1 VEGEIMPLDGDS
13 GWESYS
19 RLVLQQL
26 ETLSKGIDAL
36 REELLTVKQQLTE
49 LKVKE
54 DKVQDLKEWK
64 DKIDEVASP
73 TQLKAA
79 LNEIENLKIFKT
91 KAVTI
96 FAVIQVGIAMAYAI
110 LESM

>member
-1 VEGEIMPLDGDS
+1 MPSDGNI

-36 REELLTVKQQLTE
+36 RDELLTAKQQLAE

-54 DKVQDLKEWK
+54 DKVQDLKDWK
-64 DKIDEVASP
+64 EKIDEVASP
-73 TQLKAA
+73 TQLKSAIA
-79 LNEIENLKIFKT
+79 EIDDLKVFKT

>member
-1 VEGEIMPLDGDS
+1 MPSDGDM

-26 ETLSKGIDAL
+26 ETLSKGIEAL
-36 REELLTVKQQLTE
+36 REELLIVKQQLTE

-79 LNEIENLKIFKT
+79 LTEIEDLKIFKT

-96 FAVIQVGIAMAYAI
+96 FAVIQVGIAMAYAM

>member
-1 VEGEIMPLDGDS
+1 MPSDGDM

-36 REELLTVKQQLTE
+36 REELLIVKQQLTE

-79 LNEIENLKIFKT
+79 LTEIEDLKIFKT

-96 FAVIQVGIAMAYAI
+96 FAVIQVGIAMAYAM
-110 LESM
+110 LESI

>member
-1 VEGEIMPLDGDS
+1 MPSDGDS

-36 REELLTVKQQLTE
+36 REELLIVKHQLVE

-73 TQLKAA
+73 TQLKAVIA
-79 LNEIENLKIFKT
+79 EIEDLKVFKT

>member
-1 VEGEIMPLDGDS
+1 MPSGDDL

-19 RLVLQQL
+19 RLVVQQL
-26 ETLSKGIDAL
+26 EPLSKGVDAL
-36 REELLTVKQQLTE
+36 REELQLVKQQLTE

-64 DKIDEVASP
+64 EKIDEVASP
-73 TQLKAA
+73 TQLKSA
-79 LNEIENLKIFKT
+79 LIDLEDLKIFKT

-96 FAVIQVGIAMAYAI
+96 FTVVQVIIAMGYAA
-110 LESM
+110 LEMM

>member
-1 VEGEIMPLDGDS
+1 MPSDGDI

-36 REELLTVKQQLTE
+36 RDELLTVKQQLAE

-54 DKVQDLKEWK
+54 DKVQELKDWK
-64 DKIDEVASP
+64 EKIDEVASP

-79 LNEIENLKIFKT
+79 IAEIDDLKVFKT

-96 FAVIQVGIAMAYAI
+96 FAVIQVGIAMAYAL

>member
-1 VEGEIMPLDGDS
+1 MPLDGDI

-36 REELLTVKQQLTE
+36 RDELLTVKQQLAE

-54 DKVQDLKEWK
+54 DKVQDLKDWK
-64 DKIDEVASP
+64 EKIDEVASP
-73 TQLKAA
+73 TQLKSAIA
-79 LNEIENLKIFKT
+79 EIDDLKVFKT

>member
-1 VEGEIMPLDGDS
+1 M
-13 GWESYS
+13 
-19 RLVLQQL
+19 
-26 ETLSKGIDAL
+26 
-36 REELLTVKQQLTE
+36 LTVKQQLVE

-64 DKIDEVASP
+64 EKIDEVASP

-79 LNEIENLKIFKT
+79 LAEIGDLKVFKT

>member
-1 VEGEIMPLDGDS
+1 MPLDGDS

-26 ETLSKGIDAL
+26 ETLSKGIDAQ
-36 REELLTVKQQLTE
+36 REELLTVKQQLVE

-54 DKVQDLKEWK
+54 DKVQDLKAWK
-64 DKIDEVASP
+64 EKIDEVASP
-73 TQLKAA
+73 TQLKSA
-79 LNEIENLKIFKT
+79 LSEIDDLKVFKT
-91 KAVTI
+91 KAVTL

>member
-1 VEGEIMPLDGDS
+1 MPLDGDS

-64 DKIDEVASP
+64 EKIDEVASP

>member
-1 VEGEIMPLDGDS
+1 MPLDGDS

-36 REELLTVKQQLTE
+36 REELLIVKQQLVE

-79 LNEIENLKIFKT
+79 LNEIDELKIFKT
-91 KAVTI
+91 KAVTL

>member
-1 VEGEIMPLDGDS
+1 MPADGNI

-19 RLVLQQL
+19 RLMLQQL

-36 REELLTVKQQLTE
+36 REELLIVKQQLTE

-79 LNEIENLKIFKT
+79 LTEIEDLKIFKP
-91 KAVTI
+91 
-96 FAVIQVGIAMAYAI
+96 
-110 LESM
+110 

>member
-1 VEGEIMPLDGDS
+1 MPSDNDL

-26 ETLSKGIDAL
+26 ESLSKGIDAL
-36 REELLTVKQQLTE
+36 RDELLDVKQQLAE

-54 DKVQDLKEWK
+54 DKVQELKDWK
-64 DKIDEVASP
+64 EKIDEVASP

-79 LNEIENLKIFKT
+79 LQDIDQLKLFQT
-91 KAVTI
+91 KAVTV
-96 FAVIQVGIAMAYAI
+96 FTVIQVIIAMAYAT
-110 LESM
+110 LELM

>member
-1 VEGEIMPLDGDS
+1 MPSDGNI

-36 REELLTVKQQLTE
+36 RDELLTVKQQLVE
-49 LKVKE
+49 FKVKE
-54 DKVQDLKEWK
+54 DKVQDLKDWK
-64 DKIDEVASP
+64 EKIDEVASP
-73 TQLKAA
+73 TQLKSAIA
-79 LNEIENLKIFKT
+79 EIDDLKVFKT

>member
-1 VEGEIMPLDGDS
+1 MPLDGDS

-26 ETLSKGIDAL
+26 ETLSKGINAL

-64 DKIDEVASP
+64 EKIDEVASP

-79 LNEIENLKIFKT
+79 LKEIEDLKIFKT

>member
-1 VEGEIMPLDGDS
+1 MPLDGDS

-26 ETLSKGIDAL
+26 ETLSKGIDAQ
-36 REELLTVKQQLTE
+36 REELLTVKQQLVE

-54 DKVQDLKEWK
+54 DKVQDLKDWK
-64 DKIDEVASP
+64 EKIDEVASP
-73 TQLKAA
+73 TQLKSA
-79 LNEIENLKIFKT
+79 LSEIDDLKVFKT
-91 KAVTI
+91 KAVTL

>member
-1 VEGEIMPLDGDS
+1 MPADGDL

-19 RLVLQQL
+19 RLVVQQL
-26 ETLSKGIDAL
+26 ESLSKGVDAL
-36 REELLTVKQQLTE
+36 REELQLVKQQLTE

-64 DKIDEVASP
+64 EKIDEVASP
-73 TQLKAA
+73 TQLKSA
-79 LNEIENLKIFKT
+79 LADLEDLKVFKT

-96 FAVIQVGIAMAYAI
+96 FAVVQVIIAMGYAA
-110 LESM
+110 LEMM

>member
-1 VEGEIMPLDGDS
+1 MPLDGDS

-36 REELLTVKQQLTE
+36 REELLKVKQQLVE

-79 LNEIENLKIFKT
+79 LTEIDDLKVFKT
-91 KAVTI
+91 KAVTL

>member
-1 VEGEIMPLDGDS
+1 MPLDGDI

-36 REELLTVKQQLTE
+36 REELLIVKHQLVE

-73 TQLKAA
+73 TQLKAVIA
-79 LNEIENLKIFKT
+79 EIEDLKVFKT

>member
-1 VEGEIMPLDGDS
+1 MPVGDDLG

-19 RLVLQQL
+19 RLVVQQL

-36 REELLTVKQQLTE
+36 REELQLVKQQLTE

-73 TQLKAA
+73 TQLKSA
-79 LNEIENLKIFKT
+79 LVDLEDLKIFKT

-96 FAVIQVGIAMAYAI
+96 FAVVQVIIAMGYAA
-110 LESM
+110 LEMM

>member
-1 VEGEIMPLDGDS
+1 MPADGNI

-19 RLVLQQL
+19 RLMLQQL

-36 REELLTVKQQLTE
+36 REELLIVKQQLTE

-79 LNEIENLKIFKT
+79 LTEIEDLKIFKT

-96 FAVIQVGIAMAYAI
+96 FAVIQVGIAMAYAM

>member
-1 VEGEIMPLDGDS
+1 MPSDGDM

-36 REELLTVKQQLTE
+36 REELLIVKQQLTE

-79 LNEIENLKIFKT
+79 LTEIEDLKIFKT

-96 FAVIQVGIAMAYAI
+96 FAVIQVGIAMAYAM

>member
-1 VEGEIMPLDGDS
+1 MPSDNDL

-26 ETLSKGIDAL
+26 ESLSKGIDAL
-36 REELLTVKQQLTE
+36 RDELLDVKQQLAE

-54 DKVQDLKEWK
+54 DKVQELKDWK
-64 DKIDEVASP
+64 EKIDDVASP

-79 LNEIENLKIFKT
+79 LQDIDQLKLFQT
-91 KAVTI
+91 KAVTV
-96 FAVIQVGIAMAYAI
+96 FTVIQVIIAMAYAT
-110 LESM
+110 LELM

>member
-1 VEGEIMPLDGDS
+1 MPSDGNI

-36 REELLTVKQQLTE
+36 RDELLTVKQQLAE

-54 DKVQDLKEWK
+54 DKVQDLKDWK
-64 DKIDEVASP
+64 EKIDEVASP
-73 TQLKAA
+73 TQLKSAIA
-79 LNEIENLKIFKT
+79 EIDDLKVFKT

>member
-1 VEGEIMPLDGDS
+1 MPLDSDS

-36 REELLTVKQQLTE
+36 REELLMVKQQLTE

-79 LNEIENLKIFKT
+79 LTEIEDLKIFKT

-96 FAVIQVGIAMAYAI
+96 FAVIQIGIAMAYAI

>member
-1 VEGEIMPLDGDS
+1 MPLDGDS
-13 GWESYS
+13 GWDAYS

-36 REELLTVKQQLTE
+36 REELLTVKQQLVE

-54 DKVQDLKEWK
+54 DKVQDLKDWK
-64 DKIDEVASP
+64 EKIDEVASP
-73 TQLKAA
+73 TQLKSA
-79 LNEIENLKIFKT
+79 LSEIDDLKDFKT
-91 KAVTI
+91 KAVTL

>member
-1 VEGEIMPLDGDS
+1 MPSDGNI

-26 ETLSKGIDAL
+26 EALSKGIDAL
-36 REELLTVKQQLTE
+36 RDELLTVKQQLAE

-54 DKVQDLKEWK
+54 DKVQDLKDWK
-64 DKIDEVASP
+64 EKIDEVASP
-73 TQLKAA
+73 TQLKSAIA
-79 LNEIENLKIFKT
+79 EIDDLKVFKT

>member
-1 VEGEIMPLDGDS
+1 MPLDGDS

-26 ETLSKGIDAL
+26 ETLSKGINAL

-64 DKIDEVASP
+64 EKIDEVASP

>member
-1 VEGEIMPLDGDS
+1 MPLDGDN

-36 REELLTVKQQLTE
+36 REELLTVKQQLVE

-64 DKIDEVASP
+64 EKIDEVASP

-79 LNEIENLKIFKT
+79 LNEIEDLKIFKT